1 MSCPSD
7 TPIVLPPRPPSR
19 ELPGG
24 ALLIHAPAK
33 INLNLLVGPAR
44 SDGFHSIDSLV
55 AKVTL
60 YDQIELRPRS
70 DGQLTFRCTGADC
83 GPDRHNLA
91 FRAAAL
97 LADGRHA
104 AGADLVLTKHIP
116 PGKGLGG
123 GSSDAAA
130 VLRAL
135 NKLWEL
141 KLPPPALDALASQ
154 LGSDV
159 PLFLGP
165 PAARIT
171 GRGECVSPIDVH
183 PFWAVLHLPAVS
195 CDTAAVYRSFD
206 RHPAPPRQQ
215 LPIDP
220 LAAEPPSQ
228 WAALLRNQ
236 LTEAAIRVRPE
247 IRRALDD
254 LAASPRPVCLTG
266 SGSAAFILC
275 DDEEDAMGVLA
286 DLPSTIG
293 PRCIIVRRN
302 TW

>member
-7 TPIVLPPRPPSR
+7 APIVLPPRPPWQK
-19 ELPGG
+19 LPGG
-24 ALLIHAPAK
+24 SLLIHAPAK
-33 INLNLLVGPAR
+33 INLNLLVGATR
-44 SDGFHSIDSLV
+44 SDGFHRVDSLV

-60 YDQIELRPRS
+60 YDQLELRPRS
-70 DGQLTFRCTGADC
+70 DGELTFRCTGADC
-83 GPDRHNLA
+83 GPDTHNLA

-97 LADGRHA
+97 LADGRPTV
-104 AGADLVLTKHIP
+104 GADIALKKRIP

-130 VLRAL
+130 VLRGL
-135 NKLWEL
+135 NQLWEL
-141 KLPPPALDALASQ
+141 QLPPHALDALASQ

-171 GRGECVSPIDVH
+171 GRGECVSPINVH

-195 CDTAAVYRSFD
+195 CDTAAVYGSFD
-206 RHPAPPRQQ
+206 LHPAQPRQQ
-215 LPIDP
+215 LPIDA
-220 LAAEPPSQ
+220 LAADPPSR

-247 IRRALDD
+247 IQRILDD
-254 LAASPRPVCLTG
+254 LAATARPVCLTG

-275 DDEEDAMGVLA
+275 DDEEDAVGVLA
-286 DLPSTIG
+286 ALPSAIG
-293 PRCIIVRRN
+293 PRCIIVRGN
-302 TW
+302 PW